1 MSSVVVHWYNN
12 RNVYPYPFIPAHL
25 HNSDCLPNKK
35 TQGIFLEGVN
45 DNIMIQNTKKKLIS

>member
-25 HNSDCLPNKK
+25 HYSDYLPNKK

-45 DNIMIQNTKKKLIS
+45 DNIMIQNTKEN